1 MFLLLLPHSLENI
14 LKTNKLER
22 TKVFAGGTS
31 PSSGFFYVLSPKAKL
46 SIHILHNFKVLV
58 CLTNG

>member
-31 PSSGFFYVLSPKAKL
+31 PSSGFFMFFRQILNLST
-46 SIHILHNFKVLV
+46 HFLHNFKVLV
-58 CLTNG
+58 CLTIG

>member
-22 TKVFAGGTS
+22 TKVLPEELPLLPA
-31 PSSGFFYVLSPKAKL
+31 FFYVLSPKAKL
-46 SIHILHNFKVLV
+46 SIHFLHNLKI
-58 CLTNG
+58 

>member
-1 MFLLLLPHSLENI
+1 LKILRLKISDKRRFTRNVLLLLPHPLENI

-31 PSSGFFYVLSPKAKL
+31 PSSGFFMFFHQML
-46 SIHILHNFKVLV
+46 N
-58 CLTNG
+58 